1 MVTTSPFSVC
11 TLMKRGCDFP
21 VIKKEK
27 FMQHFNESHYPDP
40 TAGAAMRTLER
51 EMNAAFP
58 IIYIC
63 SAYRNNTRVNIM
75 RAREYCRF
83 AVRRGCIPLAPHLLF
98 PQFMSEEQDRA
109 LAIRMNFVLLRK
121 CRELWA
127 FGTEITEGMEAEI
140 AKARSLC
147 IPIRYFNTKCEEVVW
162 G

>member
-1 MVTTSPFSVC
+1 
-11 TLMKRGCDFP
+11 
-21 VIKKEK
+21 
-27 FMQHFNESHYPDP
+27 MQYFNESHYPDP

-58 IIYIC
+58 TIYIC
-63 SAYRNNTRVNIM
+63 SAYRNNPRVNVM

-98 PQFMSEEQDRA
+98 PQFMSEVQDRE
-109 LAIRMNFVLLRK
+109 LAIRMNFVLLRQCK
-121 CRELWA
+121 ELWA
-127 FGTEITEGMEAEI
+127 FGTEITEGMQMEI

-147 IPIRYFNTKCEEVVW
+147 IPVRYYNTKCEEVVW

>member
-1 MVTTSPFSVC
+1 
-11 TLMKRGCDFP
+11 
-21 VIKKEK
+21 
-27 FMQHFNESHYPDP
+27 MQHFNESHYPDP

-51 EMNAAFP
+51 EMNASFP

-63 SAYRNNTRVNIM
+63 SAYRNNPRVNIM

-98 PQFMSEEQDRA
+98 PQFLSEEKDRA
-109 LAIRMNFVLLRK
+109 LAMRMNFVLLRK

-127 FGTEITEGMEAEI
+127 FGTEITEGMQCELE
-140 AKARSLC
+140 KARALRLPVRCFS
-147 IPIRYFNTKCEEVVW
+147 TKCEEVVW